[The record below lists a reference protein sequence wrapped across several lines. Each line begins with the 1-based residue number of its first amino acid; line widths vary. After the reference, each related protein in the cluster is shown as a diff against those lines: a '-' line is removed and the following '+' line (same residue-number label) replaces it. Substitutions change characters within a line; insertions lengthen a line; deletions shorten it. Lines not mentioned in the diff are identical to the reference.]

1 MMLMTLLFVVAM
13 AKACGYLLHR
23 IGQPQ
28 VVGEMIAGFLIGPVV
43 LGQLFPG
50 LQAALFDPDDTA
62 QLRALSE
69 FGLLLF
75 MFVIGAE
82 FRFPAGERLGG
93 VKASVVGVFS
103 IALPFL
109 LGAALAPW
117 LYARFAPPSVSLLA
131 FTLFIGTV
139 CSVTAFP
146 VLARI
151 LKEHGLLASQ
161 EGAVAML
168 AAAMSDVGAWLLLA
182 LVAMV
187 HSNDGNLPLLA
198 ARVAGLL
205 VLVAFSLLVLR
216 PALARWLAG
225 RSGYGQPQVLLGLLA
240 GVMVYGSLTH
250 WLQVHAVFGAFLFG
264 LCLPRDEHLLQMII
278 ERLEHLALM
287 VFMPCFFALAGL
299 STAPGAFAET
309 GLGALALV
317 LLVAVVGKVAGS
329 ALGARL
335 VRYPWRTSLRIGV
348 LMNTR
353 GLMELVVLKIGLDLG
368 LISAQLFTLLIVMT
382 IVTTLMT
389 GPLLTLLS
397 RRRPALLAL
406 QQP

>member
-1 MMLMTLLFVVAM
+1 MMLMSLLFVVAM
-13 AKACGYLLHR
+13 AKACGYLLQR
-23 IGQPQ
+23 VGQPQ

-43 LGQLFPG
+43 LGQWFPG
-50 LQAALFDPDDTA
+50 LQAALFDPAGTS
-62 QLRALSE
+62 QLKALSE

-82 FRFPAGERLGG
+82 FRFPGGERSGG
-93 VKASVVGVFS
+93 AKAMVVGLCS
-103 IALPFL
+103 IVLPFL

-117 LYARFAPPSVSLLA
+117 LYERFSSPAVSPLA

-187 HSNDGNLPLLA
+187 HSNDGDLLMLM
-198 ARVAGLL
+198 ARVGGLL
-205 VLVAFSLLVLR
+205 LLVGFSLRVLR

-225 RSGYGQPQVLLGLLA
+225 RPGFGQPQVLLVLLG
-240 GVMVYGSLTH
+240 GVMLYGSLTH

-264 LCLPRDEHLLQMII
+264 LCLPRDEALLQMII
-278 ERLEHLALM
+278 ERLEHLALI
-287 VFMPCFFALAGL
+287 VLMPCFFALAGL
-299 STAPGAFAET
+299 STTPGVFADT

-317 LLVAVVGKVAGS
+317 LLVAVAGKVVGS

-335 VRYPWRTSLRIGV
+335 VRYPWRTALSIGV

-353 GLMELVVLKIGLDLG
+353 GLMELVVLKIGLDMG
-368 LISAQLFTLLIVMT
+368 LISPQLFTLLIVMT

-389 GPLLTLLS
+389 GPLLNLLN
-397 RRRPALLAL
+397 RRQRPLLAV